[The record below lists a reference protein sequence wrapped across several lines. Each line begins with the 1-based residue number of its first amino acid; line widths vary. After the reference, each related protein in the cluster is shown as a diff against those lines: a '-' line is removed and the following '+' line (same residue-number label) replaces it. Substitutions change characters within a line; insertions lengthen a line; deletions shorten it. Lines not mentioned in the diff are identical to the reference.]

1 MQSLNRHSVYRV
13 STFLGIGSE
22 FYLEY
27 FMRNINITNI
37 TALTTTALKA
47 GDDLFDSCT
56 ELQAEF
62 KGCDKAQVHSTLL
75 PMVVAYYVA
84 KGLKAGKPILLTVK
98 EQGSG
103 RLVMQGD
110 ASPVS
115 AATKRLNK
123 LVAVITAT
131 VQDKTEIDVPADILE
146 AAAKLW
152 ALCAEYKLANKICAS
167 AIATA
172 KAK

>member
-1 MQSLNRHSVYRV
+1 
-13 STFLGIGSE
+13 
-22 FYLEY
+22 
-27 FMRNINITNI
+27 MRAINITTI
-37 TALTTTALKA
+37 TALTTAALKA
-47 GDDLFDSCT
+47 GDDLFDSCV
-56 ELQAEF
+56 ELQSEF
-62 KGCDKAQVHSTLL
+62 AGCDKVTVHTTLL

-84 KGLKAGKPILLTVK
+84 KGIRADKPIILTVK

-103 RLVMQGD
+103 RLVMTGD

-131 VQDKTEIDVPADILE
+131 VQAKKEDLDVPKDILE

-152 ALCAEYKLANKICAS
+152 ALCDAYKEAGRLCAS
-167 AIATA
+167 ALATA

>member
-37 TALTTTALKA
+37 TALTITAIKA
-47 GDDLFDSCT
+47 GDDLYAACLA
-56 ELQAEF
+56 LQGEF
-62 KGCDKAQVHSTLL
+62 KGCDKAAVHSTLL
-75 PMVVAYYVA
+75 PIVA
-84 KGLKAGKPILLTVK
+84 KYYGLDTKV
-98 EQGSG
+98 QGSG
-103 RLVMQGD
+103 RVVMQGE
-110 ASPVS
+110 ASDVS
-115 AATKRLNK
+115 KASKRLTK

-152 ALCAEYKLANKICAS
+152 TLCAKYESAGKICAS

>member
-1 MQSLNRHSVYRV
+1 
-13 STFLGIGSE
+13 
-22 FYLEY
+22 
-27 FMRNINITNI
+27 MRNINIKAI

-84 KGLKAGKPILLTVK
+84 KGQSLTTK

-103 RLVMQGD
+103 RIVMQGA
-110 ASPVS
+110 ASDVS
-115 AATKRLNK
+115 KATKRLTK
-123 LVAVITAT
+123 LVSVITAT
-131 VQDKTEIDVPADILE
+131 VQDKVEIDVPADILE

-152 ALCAEYKLANKICAS
+152 KLCAVYKEAGRLCAS
-167 AIATA
+167 ALATA
-172 KAK
+172 KTGK

>member
-1 MQSLNRHSVYRV
+1 
-13 STFLGIGSE
+13 
-22 FYLEY
+22 
-27 FMRNINITNI
+27 MRNINITNI

-56 ELQAEF
+56 ELQTEF

-75 PMVVAYYVA
+75 PMVVAYY
-84 KGLKAGKPILLTVK
+84 GLTTK

-103 RLVMQGD
+103 RIVMQGAPSD
-110 ASPVS
+110 VS
-115 AATKRLNK
+115 KATKRLNK
-123 LVAVITAT
+123 LVAVIAAT

-152 ALCAEYKLANKICAS
+152 KLCAEYKLAGKICA
-167 AIATA
+167 AALATA

>member
-1 MQSLNRHSVYRV
+1 
-13 STFLGIGSE
+13 
-22 FYLEY
+22 
-27 FMRNINITNI
+27 MRNINITNI

-84 KGLKAGKPILLTVK
+84 KGQSLTTK

-103 RLVMQGD
+103 RIVMQGS
-110 ASPVS
+110 ASDVS
-115 AATKRLNK
+115 KATKRLTK

-152 ALCAEYKLANKICAS
+152 KLCAEYKLANKICAS

-172 KAK
+172 KTGK